1 MSEIDSEESQR
12 QTEQREFLEKR
23 HTEVTERK
31 EALEEVKCIRRMQ
44 KDQLQQWLEQ
54 QDER

>member
-31 EALEEVKCIRRMQ
+31 EALEEVKCIRRMP

-54 QDER
+54 PDER

>member
-1 MSEIDSEESQR
+1 MSEIDSEESRR

-31 EALEEVKCIRRMQ
+31 EALEEVKRIRRMP

-54 QDER
+54 PDER

>member
-12 QTEQREFLEKR
+12 QTEQRKFLEKR

-31 EALEEVKCIRRMQ
+31 QALEEVKRIRRMP

-54 QDER
+54 PDER